1 MKSVAVAVLAFS
13 CALGVVDADARAA
26 KPSPE
31 EEAKR
36 LEDMR
41 GELEGKREALKDLDN
56 QQRSL
61 VGSMGEL
68 DESIARITDES
79 EVANPKLDDLKA
91 ELRNLEAKAFVDER
105 ALGDARAR
113 LQARMRALYVGGEG
127 GTARALLGAEGFEE
141 LALRRRFLQ
150 KLTDNDGKLV
160 DDVARTERAVR
171 DRRERLRQA
180 TEEAA
185 FTARQI
191 EEQRALIEATRG
203 ERQAA
208 IARITSEK
216 SLAKR
221 QEKELEDKHQQ
232 LAALV
237 ERLVEEAHRRNV
249 AQPLL
254 KKGILA
260 KGRLPWPVEGTVIR
274 KFGVVVDKDKAEMVS
289 NGIEIRAEM
298 NTPVAAVADG
308 KVVHVGWLRGFG
320 RVVIVD
326 HGEGHHTISAHLSK
340 PLVNRGDE
348 VKRGQTIGL
357 VGDTESFSG
366 PMLYFEL
373 RENGRPR
380 NPSPYLK

>member
-1 MKSVAVAVLAFS
+1 MRRVVVVTLVACAALAVM
-13 CALGVVDADARAA
+13 GAA
-26 KPSPE
+26 PSPDA
-31 EEAKR
+31 EAKR
-36 LEDMR
+36 LEEMR
-41 GELEGKREALKDLDN
+41 TELDSRREALKDLDN

-61 VGSMGEL
+61 IGSMGEL
-68 DESIARITDES
+68 DESLARISDES
-79 EVANPKLDDLKA
+79 EAANKRLDDLKI
-91 ELRNLEAKAFVDER
+91 ELSTLEAKAGVDER

-113 LQARMRALYVGGEG
+113 LEARMRALYVGGEG
-127 GTARALLGAEGFEE
+127 GAARALLGAEGFEE

-150 KLTDNDGKLV
+150 SLTDNDGKLV

-171 DRRERLRQA
+171 ERKDRVRQA

-191 EEQRALIEATRG
+191 EEQRGLIEATRT

-208 IARITSEK
+208 IARIKSEK
-216 SLAKR
+216 SLAAR
-221 QEKELEDKHQQ
+221 QERELEDKHQQ

-237 ERLVEEAHRRNV
+237 TKLVEEAHRRNIS
-249 AQPLL
+249 APM
-254 KKGILA
+254 KKAGILA

-274 KFGVVVDKDKAEMVS
+274 KFGVVVDKDKAEIVS
-289 NGIEIRAEM
+289 NGIEIRAEL

-308 KVVHVGWLRGFG
+308 KVVHVGWMRGFG

-340 PLVNRGDE
+340 PMVNRGDE

-380 NPSPYLK
+380 NPAPYLK